1 MKKIYKIIL
10 LIITLI
16 FLSTFNPNTITQA
29 LNKENK
35 FFQIKNIII
44 LNNSII
50 EKREIIEK
58 LNNIYNKNIFLITR
72 SDLEKPLEKTKFL
85 KKIEVK
91 KKYPDTIIIKIFES
105 KPMAYLFKDNSK
117 FVLDSS
123 SKLIKFEKDMKLTK
137 LPSVIGENAE
147 NNFLTFFKNLE
158 NNNFPVNKIIN
169 YYYFQ
174 IGRWNIELIDKKT
187 IKFPHNNVDNA
198 IKKSIELLNHKDFEN
213 YNIIDLRIDGKIIVE

>member
-72 SDLEKPLEKTKFL
+72 SDLEKPLEKST
-85 KKIEVK
+85 I
-91 KKYPDTIIIKIFES
+91 PD
-105 KPMAYLFKDNSK
+105 
-117 FVLDSS
+117 
-123 SKLIKFEKDMKLTK
+123 
-137 LPSVIGENAE
+137 
-147 NNFLTFFKNLE
+147 
-158 NNNFPVNKIIN
+158 
-169 YYYFQ
+169 
-174 IGRWNIELIDKKT
+174 
-187 IKFPHNNVDNA
+187 
-198 IKKSIELLNHKDFEN
+198 KS
-213 YNIIDLRIDGKIIVE
+213 